1 MRKMWYCILVLI
13 CVLKGGGTVR
23 RKRRIMSG
31 LLALC
36 IALSVLPLSACTAPK
51 LTLDPEELYAL
62 PELPERYTALNK
74 QLSAIQESGA
84 EYAAPVS
91 GSNIQPVQMVDLDG
105 DGREEALAFFRQSD
119 GEKPLKIYV
128 FTDNGDSYAQTAV
141 IEGSGLAVYSIAYS
155 DIDGDGRMEIIVGWR
170 VSMELQALAVY
181 ALEPDGARELMRTNY
196 VKYAVADLNSDGTQE
211 MTVFRADQDGVGAAD
226 CYVWK
231 NGTLA
236 LGSTIRV
243 SMTMAE
249 LSQQGKVTVGT
260 LRSGEPAL
268 FVTGVADSA
277 RAITDVLLLRNSELS
292 NSVLSLTTGVSRESS
307 RFRSLYPMDING
319 DGITE
324 IPRTVPLPPGEQ
336 ETDVSQR
343 VDWISYDAA
352 GTASRVLSTYHAMED
367 GWYLQLPEGWA
378 ESILVGR
385 SAATDETSVTFYME
399 SDAEDDQ
406 GYAALLRITAL
417 SGSNRER
424 LAVRTGRFIL
434 GRNDGVIYVGELL
447 KGNEEWDHS
456 VTEDE
461 VRNAFSLIAKEWS
474 AGDN

>member
-1 MRKMWYCILVLI
+1 MRNMKKWMAA
-13 CVLKGGGTVR
+13 
-23 RKRRIMSG
+23 
-31 LLALC
+31 LLALGMVL
-36 IALSVLPLSACTAPK
+36 ALAGCTMPK

-155 DIDGDGRMEIIVGWR
+155 DMNGDGRMEIIVGWR

-324 IPRTVPLPPGEQ
+324 IPRTVPLSPGEQ

-399 SDAEDDQ
+399 SDAEADQ

>member
-1 MRKMWYCILVLI
+1 MRNMKKWMAA
-13 CVLKGGGTVR
+13 
-23 RKRRIMSG
+23 
-31 LLALC
+31 LLALGMVL
-36 IALSVLPLSACTAPK
+36 ALAGCTMPK

-155 DIDGDGRMEIIVGWR
+155 DMNGDGRMEIIVGWR

-324 IPRTVPLPPGEQ
+324 IPRTVPLSPGEQ

-343 VDWISYDAA
+343 VDRISYDAA

-385 SAATDETSVTFYME
+385 SASTDETSVTFYME

>member
-1 MRKMWYCILVLI
+1 M
-13 CVLKGGGTVR
+13 R

-105 DGREEALAFFRQSD
+105 DGMEEALAFFRQSD

-155 DIDGDGRMEIIVGWR
+155 DMNGDGRMEIIVGWR

-236 LGSTIRV
+236 LASTIRV

-260 LRSGEPAL
+260 LRSGEPAM

-292 NSVLSLTTGVSRESS
+292 NSVLSLTTGVSGESS

-324 IPRTVPLPPGEQ
+324 IPRTVPLSPGEQ

-385 SAATDETSVTFYME
+385 SASTDETSVTFYME
-399 SDAEDDQ
+399 SNAEDDQ

>member
-1 MRKMWYCILVLI
+1 MRNMKKWMAA
-13 CVLKGGGTVR
+13 
-23 RKRRIMSG
+23 
-31 LLALC
+31 LLALGMVL
-36 IALSVLPLSACTAPK
+36 ALAGCAMPK
-51 LTLDPEELYAL
+51 LTLDPEKLYAL
-62 PELPERYTALNK
+62 PELPARYTTLNQQLNAL
-74 QLSAIQESGA
+74 QEGGA

-196 VKYAVADLNSDGTQE
+196 VKYAVADLNSDGMQE

-236 LGSTIRV
+236 LGATIRV

-324 IPRTVPLPPGEQ
+324 IPRTVPLSPGEQ

-385 SAATDETSVTFYME
+385 SASTDETSVTFYME

-461 VRNAFSLIAKEWS
+461 VRNAFSLITKEWS

>member
-1 MRKMWYCILVLI
+1 MQNGKKWM
-13 CVLKGGGTVR
+13 TV
-23 RKRRIMSG
+23 
-31 LLALC
+31 LLALGMVL
-36 IALSVLPLSACTAPK
+36 ALSGCTMPK

-62 PELPERYTALNK
+62 PELPARYTTLNQQLNAL
-74 QLSAIQESGA
+74 QEGGA
-84 EYAAPVS
+84 EYAAPVA

-105 DGREEALAFFRQSD
+105 DGKEEALAFFRQPD

-141 IEGSGLAVYSIAYS
+141 IEGSGLAVYSIAYT
-155 DIDGDGRMEIIVGWR
+155 DMNGDGRMEIIVGWR

-196 VKYAVADLNSDGTQE
+196 VKYAVADLNSDGMRE
-211 MTVFRADQDGVGAAD
+211 LTVFRADQDGVGAAD

-231 NGTLA
+231 NGALT

-249 LSQQGKVTVGT
+249 LSQQGKVTVGM

-268 FVTGVADSA
+268 FVTGVADGA
-277 RAITDVLLLRNSELS
+277 RAITDVLLLRGGELS
-292 NSVLSLTTGVSRESS
+292 NLVLSLTTGVSGESS

-324 IPRTVPLPPGEQ
+324 VPRTVPLFWGET
-336 ETDVSQR
+336 ESDVSQR

-352 GTASRVLSTYHAMED
+352 GTASRVLSTYHAIED
-367 GWYLQLPEGWA
+367 GWYLQLPEDWA
-378 ESILVGR
+378 ETVLAGR
-385 SAATDETSVTFYME
+385 SSSVDETSVTFYTE
-399 SDAEDDQ
+399 SASRQEQ
-406 GYAALLRITAL
+406 TYVPVLRITAL

-447 KGNEEWDHS
+447 KGNEDWS
-456 VTEDE
+456 GGVTEDE

>member
-1 MRKMWYCILVLI
+1 MRNMKKWMAA
-13 CVLKGGGTVR
+13 
-23 RKRRIMSG
+23 
-31 LLALC
+31 LLALGMVL
-36 IALSVLPLSACTAPK
+36 ALAGCAMPK
-51 LTLDPEELYAL
+51 LTLDPEKLYAL
-62 PELPERYTALNK
+62 PELPARYTTLNQQLNAL
-74 QLSAIQESGA
+74 QEGGA

-196 VKYAVADLNSDGTQE
+196 VKYAVADLNSDGMQE

-324 IPRTVPLPPGEQ
+324 IPRTVPLSPGEQ

-385 SAATDETSVTFYME
+385 SASTDETSVTFYME

-461 VRNAFSLIAKEWS
+461 VRNAFSPIAKEWS

>member
-1 MRKMWYCILVLI
+1 MQRAKKWAALLLMMSLSLVLAG
-13 CVLKGGGTVR
+13 CA
-23 RKRRIMSG
+23 M
-31 LLALC
+31 
-36 IALSVLPLSACTAPK
+36 PK

-62 PELPERYTALNK
+62 PELPARYTTLNQ
-74 QLSAIQESGA
+74 QLNAIQESSA

-128 FTDNGDSYAQTAV
+128 FTDNGNSYTQTAV

-155 DIDGDGRMEIIVGWR
+155 DMNGDGRMELIVGWR
-170 VSMELQALAVY
+170 VSMDLQALTVY
-181 ALEPDGARELMRTNY
+181 ALEPGGARELARSNY
-196 VKYAVADLNSDGTQE
+196 VKYAVADLNGDGMQE
-211 MTVFRADQDGVGAAD
+211 LTVFRANQDGVGAAD
-226 CYVWK
+226 CYLWK
-231 NGTLA
+231 NGALTLS
-236 LGSTIRV
+236 STIRV

-268 FVTGVADSA
+268 FVTGVAEGM
-277 RAITDVLLLRNSELS
+277 RAMTDVLLLRGGEL
-292 NSVLSLTTGVSRESS
+292 NNAVLSPTTGVSGESS
-307 RFRSLYPMDING
+307 RFRALYPADING
-319 DGITE
+319 DGVTE
-324 IPRTVPLPPGEQ
+324 VPRTAALYGE
-336 ETDVSQR
+336 ELEGDTAQR
-343 VDWISYDAA
+343 VDWISFDAA
-352 GTASRVLSTYHAMED
+352 GAAIRVLSTYHAIED
-367 GWYLQLPEGWA
+367 GWYLQLPDGWA
-378 ESILVGR
+378 DTIYVGR
-385 SAATDETSVTFYME
+385 SASADEASVTFYMGD
-399 SDAEDDQ
+399 SRDQ
-406 GYAALLRITAL
+406 SYTPVLRITTL

>member
-1 MRKMWYCILVLI
+1 MQNGKKWM
-13 CVLKGGGTVR
+13 TV
-23 RKRRIMSG
+23 
-31 LLALC
+31 LLALGMVL
-36 IALSVLPLSACTAPK
+36 ALSGCTMPK

-62 PELPERYTALNK
+62 PELPARYTTLNQQLNAL
-74 QLSAIQESGA
+74 QEGGA
-84 EYAAPVS
+84 EYAAPVA

-105 DGREEALAFFRQSD
+105 DGKEEALAFFRQPD

-141 IEGSGLAVYSIAYS
+141 IEGSGLAVYSSAYT
-155 DIDGDGRMEIIVGWR
+155 DMNGDGRMEIIVGWR

-196 VKYAVADLNSDGTQE
+196 VKYAVADLNSDGMRE
-211 MTVFRADQDGVGAAD
+211 LTVFRADQDGVGAAD

-231 NGTLA
+231 NGALT

-249 LSQQGKVTVGT
+249 LSQQGKVMVGT
-260 LRSGEPAL
+260 LRSGEAAL
-268 FVTGVADSA
+268 FVTGVADGA
-277 RAITDVLLLRNSELS
+277 RAITDVLLLRGGELS
-292 NSVLSLTTGVSRESS
+292 NSVLSLTTGVSGESS
-307 RFRSLYPMDING
+307 RFQSLYPMDING

-324 IPRTVPLPPGEQ
+324 VPRTVPLSPKET

-378 ESILVGR
+378 ETILVRR
-385 SAATDETSVTFYME
+385 SSSTDETSVTFYRE
-399 SDAEDDQ
+399 SGSEEEQ
-406 GYAALLRITAL
+406 GYTPVLRITAL
-417 SGSNRER
+417 SGSERER
-424 LAVRTGRFIL
+424 LAVRTGRFVL

-447 KGNEEWDHS
+447 KGNGDWS
-456 VTEDE
+456 SGVTADE

>member
-36 IALSVLPLSACTAPK
+36 IVLSVLPLSACTAPK

-91 GSNIQPVQMVDLDG
+91 GSNIQPVQMMDLDG

-119 GEKPLKIYV
+119 GEKPLKIHI
-128 FTDNGDSYAQTAV
+128 FTADDDNSYRQAAV
-141 IEGSGLAVYSIAYS
+141 IEGSGLAIYSVDY
-155 DIDGDGRMEIIVGWR
+155 
-170 VSMELQALAVY
+170 
-181 ALEPDGARELMRTNY
+181 REL
-196 VKYAVADLNSDGTQE
+196 
-211 MTVFRADQDGVGAAD
+211 TVLRANQDGEGVAD
-226 CYVWK
+226 CYVSK
-231 NGTLA
+231 NGALTLRSSV
-236 LGSTIRV
+236 LV

-260 LRSGEPAL
+260 LRSSDPAL
-268 FVTGVADSA
+268 FITGVADGA
-277 RAITDVLLLRNSELS
+277 RAITDVLALRGGELT
-292 NSVLSLTTGVSRESS
+292 NLVLSAITGVSGEVS
-307 RFRSLYPMDING
+307 RFCSVYPMDING
-319 DGITE
+319 DGVTE
-324 IPRTVPLPPGEQ
+324 VPRTVTLQGE
-336 ETDVSQR
+336 DADHAVSQR
-343 VDWISYDAA
+343 VDWISYDAS
-352 GTASRVLSTYHAMED
+352 GTASRVLSTYHDVAD
-367 GWYLQLPEGWA
+367 GWYLQLPEGWP
-378 ESILVGR
+378 ERVWVGR
-385 SAATDETSVTFYME
+385 SASPDEIGITFYTDSSREE
-399 SDAEDDQ
+399 S
-406 GYAALLRITAL
+406 YVPVLRITAL
-417 SGSNRER
+417 SGSERER

-447 KGNEEWDHS
+447 KGNQDWKYS

-461 VRNAFSLIAKEWS
+461 VRASFSLIGTEWS

>member
-1 MRKMWYCILVLI
+1 MRN
-13 CVLKGGGTVR
+13 
-23 RKRRIMSG
+23 RKKWMAA
-31 LLALC
+31 LLALGMVL
-36 IALSVLPLSACTAPK
+36 ALAGCAMPK

-62 PELPERYTALNK
+62 PELPARYTTLNQQLNAL
-74 QLSAIQESGA
+74 QEGGA
-84 EYAAPVS
+84 EYAAPVA

-105 DGREEALAFFRQSD
+105 DGKEEALAFFRQSD
-119 GEKPLKIYV
+119 GDKPLKIYV

-155 DIDGDGRMEIIVGWR
+155 DMNGDGRMEIIVGWR

-196 VKYAVADLNSDGTQE
+196 VKYAVADLNNNGMQE
-211 MTVFRADQDGVGAAD
+211 LTVFRADQDGVGAAD

-231 NGTLA
+231 NGTLN

-249 LSQQGKVTVGT
+249 LSQQGKVTVGM

-268 FVTGVADSA
+268 FVTGVADGA
-277 RAITDVLLLRNSELS
+277 RAITDVLLLRGGELS
-292 NSVLSLTTGVSRESS
+292 NSVLSLTTGVSGESS

-324 IPRTVPLPPGEQ
+324 VPRTVSLFQGET
-336 ETDVSQR
+336 ELDVSQR

-352 GTASRVLSTYHAMED
+352 GTASRVLSTYHAIED
-367 GWYLQLPEGWA
+367 GWYLQLPESWVETVLA
-378 ESILVGR
+378 GR
-385 SAATDETSVTFYME
+385 SSSTDETSVTFYTASASQQE
-399 SDAEDDQ
+399 Q
-406 GYAALLRITAL
+406 TYVPVLRITVL
-417 SGSNRER
+417 NGSNRER

-447 KGNEEWDHS
+447 KGNEDWSGS

>member
-1 MRKMWYCILVLI
+1 MWYCILVSI

-155 DIDGDGRMEIIVGWR
+155 DMNGDGRMEIIVGWR

-268 FVTGVADSA
+268 FVTGVADGA

-324 IPRTVPLPPGEQ
+324 IPRTVPLSPGEQ

-385 SAATDETSVTFYME
+385 SASTDETSVTFYME

>member
-1 MRKMWYCILVLI
+1 MRNMKKWMAA
-13 CVLKGGGTVR
+13 
-23 RKRRIMSG
+23 
-31 LLALC
+31 LLALGMVL
-36 IALSVLPLSACTAPK
+36 ALAGCTMPK

-155 DIDGDGRMEIIVGWR
+155 DMNGDGRMEIIVGWR

-324 IPRTVPLPPGEQ
+324 IPRTVPLSPGEQ
-336 ETDVSQR
+336 EMDVSQR

-385 SAATDETSVTFYME
+385 SASTDETGVTFYME